1 MVCFCRKLWVKPAP
15 TMLNKMWLPAPENL
29 VLLPDDVHI
38 WRASLDQPEW
48 CQTQFG
54 ATLSPDEQSRAERFH
69 FDVHRQRFI
78 VGRGI
83 LRNILGRYLG
93 KEPREL
99 EFCYSDRGKPSL
111 TGSNSSVCF
120 NLSHSQSLALYA
132 IARRPIG
139 IDLEYIRPLDDALKL
154 AQRFF
159 SPREYAL
166 IESLPPN
173 QKQKAF
179 FDIWT
184 CKEAYLKATGEG
196 LAGLGQVEV
205 SLTPGGTPE
214 LHLIGENSP
223 PQQNHWFLQ
232 PLTPDPN
239 YAAAVAIAGQSQLN
253 YWHWLNRQN

>member
-1 MVCFCRKLWVKPAP
+1 
-15 TMLNKMWLPAPENL
+15 MWLPAPENL
-29 VLLPDDVHI
+29 VLLQDDVHI
-38 WRASLDQPEW
+38 WCASLDQPEW
-48 CQTQFG
+48 CQTELA
-54 ATLSPDEQSRAERFH
+54 ATLSPDEQARAQRFH
-69 FDVHRQRFI
+69 FDLHRQRFI
-78 VGRGI
+78 AGRGI

-93 KEPREL
+93 KAPREL

-111 TGSNSSVCF
+111 AGSNSSVCF

-159 SPREYAL
+159 SQSEYAF
-166 IESLPPN
+166 IQALPPD

-179 FDIWT
+179 FQLWT

-205 SLTPGGTPE
+205 SLTRCRAPE
-214 LHLIGENSP
+214 LHLIGENSSP
-223 PQQNHWFLQ
+223 EQHPWLLQ

-239 YAAAVAIAGQSQLN
+239 YGAAVAVAGQSQLN
-253 YWHWLNRQN
+253 YWQWLSGFNN

>member
-1 MVCFCRKLWVKPAP
+1 
-15 TMLNKMWLPAPENL
+15 MWLPAAENL
-29 VLLPDDVHI
+29 VLSQDVHI
-38 WRASLDQPEW
+38 WRAELDQPEW
-48 CQTQFG
+48 CQTQLA
-54 ATLSPDEQSRAERFH
+54 ATLSTDEQARAQRFH

-93 KEPREL
+93 KEPGEL

-111 TGSNSSVCF
+111 AGSNSSVCF

-139 IDLEYIRPLDDALKL
+139 IDLEFIRPLDDALKL

-159 SPREYAL
+159 SPREYAF
-166 IESLPPN
+166 IAALPPD

-179 FDIWT
+179 FQLWT

-205 SLTPGGTPE
+205 SLTPGGAAR
-214 LHLIGENSP
+214 LIAHNKSQEQNS
-223 PQQNHWFLQ
+223 WFLQ

-239 YAAAVAIAGQSQLN
+239 YAAAVAVEGQSQLSC
-253 YWHWLNRQN
+253 WHFAI

>member
-1 MVCFCRKLWVKPAP
+1 
-15 TMLNKMWLPAPENL
+15 MWLPTSENL
-29 VLLPDDVHI
+29 VLSTDDVHI
-38 WRASLDQPEW
+38 WRGDLDQAEW
-48 CQTQFG
+48 CQAQLA
-54 ATLSPDEQSRAERFH
+54 ATLSTDEQARAQRFH

-78 VGRGI
+78 AGRGI

-93 KEPREL
+93 KKPGEL
-99 EFCYSDRGKPSL
+99 EFCYSDRGKPQL
-111 TGSNSSVCF
+111 AGSNSPVCF

-139 IDLEYIRPLDDALKL
+139 IDVEYIRPLDDALKL

-159 SPREYAL
+159 SPREYAF
-166 IESLPPN
+166 IESLPPE

-179 FDIWT
+179 FQLWT

-205 SLTPGGTPE
+205 SLTPGCTPE
-214 LHLIGENSP
+214 LRLIAENSH
-223 PQQNHWFLQ
+223 PQQNPWFLY

-239 YAAAVAIAGQSQLN
+239 YAAAVAVEGQSQLSC
-253 YWHWLNRQN
+253 WQFAI

>member
-1 MVCFCRKLWVKPAP
+1 
-15 TMLNKMWLPAPENL
+15 MWLPTSENL
-29 VLLPDDVHI
+29 VLSTDDVHI
-38 WRASLDQPEW
+38 WLADLDQPER
-48 CQTQFG
+48 CQTQLA
-54 ATLSPDEQSRAERFH
+54 ATLSTDEQARAQRFH

-111 TGSNSSVCF
+111 AGSSSPVCF

-139 IDLEYIRPLDDALKL
+139 IDVEYIRPLDDALKL

-159 SPREYAL
+159 SHSEYAF
-166 IESLPPN
+166 IEALPPD

-179 FDIWT
+179 FQLWT

-196 LAGLGQVEV
+196 LAGLAQVEV
-205 SLTPGGTPE
+205 SLTTGGMPE
-214 LHLIGENSP
+214 LHLIGQNSAQEP
-223 PQQNHWFLQ
+223 NPWLLQ

-239 YAAAVAIAGQSQLN
+239 YAAAVAVAADRWQLN
-253 YWHWLNRQN
+253 YWQWLSGFNN

>member
-1 MVCFCRKLWVKPAP
+1 
-15 TMLNKMWLPAPENL
+15 MWLPAAENL
-29 VLLPDDVHI
+29 VLSQDVHI
-38 WRASLDQPEW
+38 WRADLDQPES
-48 CQTQFG
+48 CQTQLA
-54 ATLSPDEQSRAERFH
+54 ATLSTDEQARAQRFH

-111 TGSNSSVCF
+111 GGPHTSVCF

-159 SPREYAL
+159 SPREYAF
-166 IESLPPN
+166 IAALPPD

-179 FDIWT
+179 FQLWT

-205 SLTPGGTPE
+205 SLTSGGAAR
-214 LHLIGENSP
+214 LIADNKSQE
-223 PQQNHWFLQ
+223 QNCWFLQ

-239 YAAAVAIAGQSQLN
+239 YAAAVAVEGQSQLSC
-253 YWHWLNRQN
+253 WHFRI